1 MGEEYKKL
9 IKDLLKITENI
20 FGDPELASDE
30 VLLDS
35 LLLENGMGD
44 KFVESERKV
53 LSKKIRYLFLKN

>member
-30 VLLDS
+30 ALLDA

-44 KFVESERKV
+44 KFVQAEKKV
-53 LSKKIRYLFLKN
+53 LSNKIR